1 MLIGVLGIFGGTF
14 DPPHLGHLAV
24 ASAALDQLDVESV
37 QFIPAGQPWQKANR
51 TLSTAGHR
59 LAMVELAASEDP
71 RFVVDDIEVRRSGPS
86 YTIDTVRQ
94 LAAPITLILGADS
107 ALSIPTW
114 ERAEDLLELVEI
126 AVIPRPGVDIEMVL
140 SSVPGRLRALSM
152 PTIDLSAT
160 EIRAHVAAGY
170 SPRYLVPDRVAEY
183 ILAEG
188 LYR

>member
-1 MLIGVLGIFGGTF
+1 MLGIFGGTF

-24 ASAALDQLDVESV
+24 ASAALDQLDIDAVRFV
-37 QFIPAGQPWQKANR
+37 PAGEPWQKSGRPVSAAR
-51 TLSTAGHR
+51 HR
-59 LAMVELAASEDP
+59 LAMVERAAEDDE
-71 RFVVDDIEVRRSGPS
+71 RFIVDDVETRRAGPS
-86 YTIDTVRQ
+86 FTIDTVRHYGE
-94 LAAPITLILGADS
+94 PVMLILGAD
-107 ALSIPTW
+107 AAASIPTW
-114 ERAEDLLELVEI
+114 QRAEDLLDTAEI
-126 AVIPRPGVDIEMVL
+126 AVIPRPGIDMAEVL
-140 SSVPGRLRALSM
+140 ATVPGRLQPLSM